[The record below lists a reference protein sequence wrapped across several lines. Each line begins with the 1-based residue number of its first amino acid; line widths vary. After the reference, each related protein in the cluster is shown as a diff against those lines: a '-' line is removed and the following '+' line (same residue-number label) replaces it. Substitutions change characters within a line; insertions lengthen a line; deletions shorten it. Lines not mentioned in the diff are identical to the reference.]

1 MLYYMNSNKAHH
13 MEVETYKL
21 RLPEIRDGN
30 AVRHEKRLVSGHC
43 SRVTYEQEVRAD
55 YSMVG

>member
-1 MLYYMNSNKAHH
+1 